1 MRKFNIIASVTKN
14 GGIGYNNS
22 LAIELSKD
30 MRYFKKITTQGG
42 YNAIIMGKNTFES
55 IGKNP
60 LPNRLNIVIT
70 RDENIKNIIT
80 FKNLNTALDVLGKM
94 SNINDIYVI
103 GGEQIYEEAIKHPY
117 CNIIYLTRID
127 KEVECD
133 RFFDKKNILEKNY
146 QLIDSHID
154 TDNDI
159 NMEFCVYKN
168 KIENINI
175 EELQYLSLIRT
186 ILEKGINKHDR
197 TNVGTVSIF
206 GTSMKF
212 NLRDNTIPVLTTK
225 RVFWK
230 GIVEELLWFIAG
242 STDSKILENKG
253 INIWKGNTSKDFLD
267 KMQLNY
273 EEGDIGPMYGFQWRH
288 FGAKYIDK
296 NTNYNGIGV
305 DQLKNCIEM
314 LKNDKNS
321 RRIVMSSWNPTDLD
335 KMVLNPCHVMC
346 QFYVEN
352 NELHSSMYQRSG
364 DIGLG
369 IPFNIASYSL
379 VTHMIAQ
386 VVGLKPGS
394 FTIFIGDTHIYNT
407 HIEPL
412 KIQLERVPREFP
424 KIFLNKNITDI
435 DNFTYDDIKLQ
446 GYNPYPKINMEMAV

>member
-1 MRKFNIIASVTKN
+1 MRPFYIIASCTKN

-22 LAIELSKD
+22 LAVDLSKD
-30 MRYFKKITTQGG
+30 MKYFKKITTEGG

-55 IGKNP
+55 IHNNP

-70 RDENIKNIIT
+70 REILNNVVT
-80 FKNLNTALDVLGKM
+80 FKSLDNALNSLKNMT
-94 SNINDIYVI
+94 NIHNVYII
-103 GGEQIYEEAIKHPY
+103 GGQQLYDEAIKHPY
-117 CNIIYLTRID
+117 CKKVYLTRID

-133 RFFDKKNILEKNY
+133 RFFDTHNILDSNY
-146 QLIDSHID
+146 NLVSSNIDYED
-154 TDNDI
+154 DI
-159 NMEFCVYKN
+159 KLDFCVYEN
-168 KIENINI
+168 KIQDTNL

-186 ILEKGINKHDR
+186 ILDKGVSKDDR
-197 TNVGTVSIF
+197 TNVGTRSMF

-212 NLRDNTIPVLTTK
+212 NLRDNTIPLLTTK

-230 GIVEELLWFIAG
+230 GIVEELLWFIKG

-253 INIWKGNTSKDFLD
+253 INIWKGNTSREFLD
-267 KMQLNY
+267 KMNLNY

-288 FGAKYIDK
+288 FGAQYIDK
-296 NTNYNGIGV
+296 YTDYNGLGV
-305 DQLKNCIEM
+305 DQLKNCIDM
-314 LKNDKNS
+314 LKSDKNS
-321 RRIVMSSWNPTDLD
+321 RRIVMSSWNPSDLG
-335 KMVLNPCHVMC
+335 KMVLNPCHVLC

-379 VTHMIAQ
+379 LTHMIAQ
-386 VVGLKPGS
+386 VVGLKAGS

-412 KIQLERVPREFP
+412 KIQLDRTPKEFP
-424 KIFLNKNITDI
+424 KVYLNENINNIDDFKYEDI
-435 DNFTYDDIKLQ
+435 RLE
-446 GYNPYPKINMEMAV
+446 GYKPYPKIEMEMAI